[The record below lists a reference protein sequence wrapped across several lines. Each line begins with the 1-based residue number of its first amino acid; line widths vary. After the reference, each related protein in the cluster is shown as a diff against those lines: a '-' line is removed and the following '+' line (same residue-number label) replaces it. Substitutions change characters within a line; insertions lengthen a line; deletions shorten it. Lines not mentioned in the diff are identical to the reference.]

1 MSTHRSRAAN
11 EKSGAFSSGYR
22 AESLGGGGK
31 RAIMRQ
37 KREDKEKIKCFM
49 KGADQSVGT
58 TDE

>member
-1 MSTHRSRAAN
+1 MKKVGRLARDI
-11 EKSGAFSSGYR
+11 EQKVW
-22 AESLGGGGK
+22 GGGK

>member
-1 MSTHRSRAAN
+1 MKKVGRLARDI
-11 EKSGAFSSGYR
+11 EQKVWGGGG
-22 AESLGGGGK
+22 GGGGK
-31 RAIMRQ
+31 RANMRQ

>member
-1 MSTHRSRAAN
+1 VSTHRSRAAN

-22 AESLGGGGK
+22 AESLGGGK